1 MTPFLRLKKRCEFLC
16 VYNAQL
22 SAASKTMIIQLYARN
37 DDSYLTRVG
46 FTVSRKV
53 GNAVQ
58 RNRARRRL
66 KAVAQEVLPFFPLQ
80 GRDVVIVGR
89 PSAVLTPYPLLVKDC
104 QHALSCCL
112 KKEKK

>member
-66 KAVAQEVLPFFPLQ
+66 KAVAQEVLPFFPLHGKGDKPRNILPEIKHLFAFR
-80 GRDVVIVGR
+80 GR
-89 PSAVLTPYPLLVKDC
+89 
-104 QHALSCCL
+104 
-112 KKEKK
+112 E